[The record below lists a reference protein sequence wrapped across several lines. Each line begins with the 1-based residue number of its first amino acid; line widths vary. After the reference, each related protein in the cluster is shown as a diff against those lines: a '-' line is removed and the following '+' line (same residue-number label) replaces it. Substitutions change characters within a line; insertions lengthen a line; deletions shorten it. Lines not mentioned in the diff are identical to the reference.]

1 MFAPLNR
8 CNANHRCYYTC
19 FSCASQSSSNSNS
32 SSSSIGQE
40 NDLDTPKKISDDAE
54 SLLTEAP
61 SNSFDPQNR
70 VRGRVRVRGRL
81 KLQIALRYS
90 DSSVSK
96 RSTRRVSIATTRP
109 SISLPD

>member
-1 MFAPLNR
+1 MLLHLFFL
-8 CNANHRCYYTC
+8 C
-19 FSCASQSSSNSNS
+19 FS
-32 SSSSIGQE
+32 IVLE
-40 NDLDTPKKISDDAE
+40 LVLVLVLDWARKRSGHTLKNSDDAE

-96 RSTRRVSIATTRP
+96 RSTRRVSIATTRQ
-109 SISLPD
+109 SISLPA